1 MRDLGLE
8 ATTERTSSARSGT
21 DQGDNPY
28 ATFLTG
34 ITRKD
39 ALMETFNKTVGAQQ
53 KKNVL
58 NEATLLAQFTSEL
71 LLMSCLHDFGS
82 LCYESYPVSAEDIK
96 VYMASTFF
104 FNLWC
109 DPEAR
114 TTIIKLN
121 TQ

>member
-28 ATFLTG
+28 ATFFTG

-53 KKNVL
+53 KKKC
-58 NEATLLAQFTSEL
+58 AQ
-71 LLMSCLHDFGS
+71 
-82 LCYESYPVSAEDIK
+82 
-96 VYMASTFF
+96 
-104 FNLWC
+104 
-109 DPEAR
+109 
-114 TTIIKLN
+114 
-121 TQ
+121 